1 MDDGEELRECGVSLV
16 RLEDMK
22 KVGGSRRGSLEQEE
36 AMQVRD
42 WQDHLNFDLD
52 HFDHTLSIGL

>member
-22 KVGGSRRGSLEQEE
+22 KVGGSSRRGSLEQEQEEE

-42 WQDHLNFDLD
+42 
-52 HFDHTLSIGL
+52 